1 MTLYPYQEEAID
13 FIGRVKKGYLA
24 MSMGT
29 GKTLTALAAGQK
41 YAQKNILVIAEK
53 NEVINSQ
60 NFKKEADLLDLN
72 YVSLRDEDLDFVIG
86 ANCQTVCA
94 VNPDRLVKFK
104 IEQIKELFDFVV
116 VDESTMVKTMTTK
129 RFKKVQKVCE
139 DMNYVVLLSGTPL
152 MNGAAELYAPLLLLG
167 HPLMGNGT
175 RKAKEAFEVIF
186 AGGHRRKIRNTGIW
200 YQDYVWWA
208 KGCNHTRELRY
219 LVRGSFFFKR
229 KEDTGIFNRNMDRR
243 IVQVPMTLPWLVEY
257 RNAWEEYLIQA
268 RKRDVDMDN
277 VAELRNLIENG
288 QVYQVNSRWKAQK
301 AVEDIKNGIYGDRR
315 IVIFSLFVETDQLI
329 QTLLTESGIT
339 YHAFEDLSEWK
350 IGQEQVLV
358 GRIKAH
364 GKGANL
370 PEASVAL
377 FVDMDWVP
385 ANNIQAENR
394 INRPEQKNDMAVVY
408 YLTEGEDVVDA
419 HVRRINQDKA
429 SKIDKFM
436 EPLTSEEMSEMPARI
451 RTLQAKYRVQFL
463 ALGFGALF

>member
-1 MTLYPYQEEAID
+1 MTLWNYQIEAIE
-13 FIGRVKKGYLA
+13 FIGKVKKGYLA

-41 YAQKNILVIAEK
+41 YAFKNILIIAEK
-53 NEVINSQ
+53 NEVMNSQ
-60 NFKKEADLLDLN
+60 NFKKEAELLGLN
-72 YVSLRDEDLDFVIG
+72 YVSLREEDLDFVKG
-86 ANCQTVCA
+86 VNRQTVCA

-116 VDESTMVKTMTTK
+116 VDESTMVKTTTTQ
-129 RFKKVQKVCE
+129 RFKRVKKVCE

-167 HPLMGNGT
+167 HPLAGNGS
-175 RKAKEAFEVIF
+175 RKAREAFESIF

-219 LVRGSFFFKR
+219 LVRDCFFFRR
-229 KEDTGIFNRNMDRR
+229 KEDTGVFNRKVDRR
-243 IVQVPMTLPWLVEY
+243 IVQVPMTLPWLVDY
-257 RNAWEEYLIQA
+257 RSAWEEYLIQA
-268 RKRDVDMDN
+268 RKRDVNMDN

-288 QVYQVNSRWKAQK
+288 QVYQVNSRWKAERV
-301 AVEDIKNGIYGDRR
+301 VEDIKNGVYGDQR
-315 IVIFSLFVETDQLI
+315 IVIFSVFIATDNLI
-329 QTLLTESGIT
+329 QFFLTEAGIT

-350 IGQEQVLV
+350 TGEEQVLV

-377 FVDMDWVP
+377 FVDMDFVP

-394 INRPEQKNDMAVVY
+394 INRPEQKNDMTVVY

-436 EPLTSEEMSEMPARI
+436 APLTSEEIAEMPVRM
-451 RTLQAKYRVQFL
+451 RTLQAKYKTDFSG
-463 ALGFGALF
+463 LGLGTLF